1 MNIDDLFKLFSD
13 EDRELSKDKLPVL
26 DFTEHPVYWVG
37 MFTKII
43 RNHNGFDSYIKQVFN
58 KLTPELEVEL
68 GKMEE
73 LGDWVTFN
81 RAWYYI
87 EKLDLTS
94 EFHYEYL
101 ISSGTKDTLLA
112 LEITIA
118 HFERFEE
125 YEKCSH
131 LHKIKKELQE
141 FIK

>member
-1 MNIDDLFKLFSD
+1 MDADDLFKLFSD
-13 EDRELSKDKLPVL
+13 EDKELSKDKLPIL

-43 RNHNGFDSYIKQVFN
+43 KNHKGFDLYIKQIFN
-58 KLTPELEVEL
+58 KLTPELEVEIE
-68 GKMEE
+68 KMEE

-87 EKLDLTS
+87 EKIDLHS
-94 EFHYEYL
+94 EFHYEHL
-101 ISSGTKDTLLA
+101 IASATKDTLIA
-112 LEITIA
+112 LEVTTA

-125 YEKCSH
+125 YEKCAH

>member
-1 MNIDDLFKLFSD
+1 MNANDLFKLFSD
-13 EDRELSKDKLPVL
+13 EDKELSKDNLPVL
-26 DFTEHPVYWVG
+26 DFTEHPVYWIG

-43 RNHNGFDSYIKQVFN
+43 KNHNGFDLYIKQIFN
-58 KLTPELEVEL
+58 KLTPELEIEIE
-68 GKMEE
+68 KMEE

-94 EFHYEYL
+94 EFHYEHL
-101 ISSGTKDTLLA
+101 ISSGTEDTLLS
-112 LEITIA
+112 LEVAIA

-125 YEKCSH
+125 YEKCAQ
-131 LHKIKKELQE
+131 LHQIKKELQD

>member
-43 RNHNGFDSYIKQVFN
+43 KNHNGFDSYIKQVFN

-94 EFHYEYL
+94 EFYYEHL